1 MTICIV
7 SNGHGEDI
15 LASELAKQ
23 LALEHE
29 VVALPLV
36 VSSTTKQLEYQ
47 KRALRRVLNGKIC
60 QRTGSVL
67 CAARRNRILRW
78 KVLSTPRLK

>member
-36 VSSTTKQLEYQ
+36 GEGDRK
-47 KRALRRVLNGKIC
+47 
-60 QRTGSVL
+60 SV
-67 CAARRNRILRW
+67 
-78 KVLSTPRLK
+78 V

>member
-36 VSSTTKQLEYQ
+36 GEGTAYDRAGIKKIHSQPLLPSGGFAYLGEIGRASLPDCLRSSKSKKQL
-47 KRALRRVLNGKIC
+47 
-60 QRTGSVL
+60 
-67 CAARRNRILRW
+67 
-78 KVLSTPRLK
+78 